1 VIDNV
6 LACWLKKDGGQKLG
20 ALNTNFEVAEIFLVV
35 EFSLVVEFLLV
46 DEFFLVV
53 EFFVAKTCA

>member
-6 LACWLKKDGGQKLG
+6 LACWLKKEAGQNSA

-35 EFSLVVEFLLV
+35 EFFLVAEFLLV